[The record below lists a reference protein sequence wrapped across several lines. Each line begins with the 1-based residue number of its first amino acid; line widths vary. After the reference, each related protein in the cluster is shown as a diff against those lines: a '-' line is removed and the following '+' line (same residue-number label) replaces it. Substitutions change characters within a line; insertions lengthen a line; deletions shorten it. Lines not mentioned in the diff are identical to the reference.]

1 MKKLIAALT
10 LALLANAGLALEV
23 QGTQLDDTAKVGG
36 SDLLLNGAGVRSAG
50 LGREVY
56 VAGLYLREKSQSAEK
71 TIASKQPKRVT
82 LVFHRDMKGAV
93 LHAAFRD
100 GISLNATGADMDKLG
115 TEIGKLEQAMAKI
128 PEVKGGD
135 RLLLDVM
142 ADGSLALTY
151 NGQSQGTVAGPDIGP
166 AMLKIWLGDVPV
178 SDDLKNAMLA
188 GAHYGPK
195 ALMRKSAFDSL
206 YDGMSP

>member
-10 LALLANAGLALEV
+10 LALLANAGLALDV
-23 QGTQLDDTAKVGG
+23 QGIQLDDTAKVGG
-36 SDLLLNGAGVRSAG
+36 SDLHLNGAGVRSAG
-50 LGREVY
+50 PGKEVY

-71 TIASKQPKRVT
+71 TVASKQPKRVT

-93 LHAAFRD
+93 LQAAFRD

-115 TEIGKLEQAMAKI
+115 AEIGKLEQAMAKI

-142 ADGSLALTY
+142 ADGSLALSF